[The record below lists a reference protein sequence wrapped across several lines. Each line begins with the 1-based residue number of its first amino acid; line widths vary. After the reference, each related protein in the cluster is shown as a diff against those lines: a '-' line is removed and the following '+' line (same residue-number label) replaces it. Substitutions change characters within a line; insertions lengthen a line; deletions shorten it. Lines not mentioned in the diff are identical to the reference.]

1 MNRILQLEFISCRT
15 CLVIACLVGFAYRY
29 CFKNNSWGPVHVE
42 NCQTVEISRINLRAK
57 QLKDE
62 TSQAGIMLNTTGII
76 VNQLENILSS
86 SSLPIFPRDLIS
98 IATILRNILK

>member
-1 MNRILQLEFISCRT
+1 M
-15 CLVIACLVGFAYRY
+15 
-29 CFKNNSWGPVHVE
+29 E

-76 VNQLENILSS
+76 VNQLENVLSS
-86 SSLPIFPRDLIS
+86 SSLPIFPRDLMS
-98 IATILRNILK
+98 IAIILHNILK